1 MEKTLN
7 FLADLK
13 SNNEQAWFV
22 DHLAEYEGS
31 KSELNEFTYLLLN
44 QLSLI
49 DDKLDPEK
57 EIEKFITTIF
67 NKRPKKEITYFG
79 FFDVSISPLDN
90 DGNEPVYLVHIE
102 PNHQSY
108 ISIKYVPDVFG
119 LQVMRNYISKNIF
132 LFENVLQEAYASGFV
147 LEESTMLPTL
157 PKGYPIGTQG
167 EAYIRLKEYE
177 VRSPIDL
184 LKDKNE
190 LLKDLHLTFEAGLP
204 LIQFL
209 RKGLGL

>member
-1 MEKTLN
+1 MEKTLK

-22 DHLAEYEGS
+22 DHLGDYEGS
-31 KSELNEFTYLLLN
+31 KSELNEFAYVLLN

-57 EIEKFITTIF
+57 EIEKFISTIF
-67 NKRPKKEITYFG
+67 NIRPKKAITYFG

-102 PNHQSY
+102 PEQKSY

-119 LQVMRNYISKNIF
+119 LQVMRNYISKNISQ
-132 LFENVLQEAYASGFV
+132 FENVLEEAYASGFA
-147 LEESTMLPTL
+147 LEETSMLPTL
-157 PKGYPIGTQG
+157 PKGYPIGIKG
-167 EAYIRLKEYE
+167 ETYIRLKEYE
-177 VRSPIDL
+177 LKSPIDL
-184 LKDKNE
+184 FKNKNE
-190 LLKDLHLTFEAGLP
+190 LLKDMVLTFEAGLP